1 MTTRVNLETIINST
15 IFNVQRSTSKLSKLQ
30 EQISTGKKVNRPS
43 DAPAS
48 ARKIL
53 NLRSEEF
60 RLDQYASNV
69 NTATQSLNFNS
80 STLQSTASIL
90 QRIQELTMQG
100 VNATTDQNGRNAIA
114 SEINQL
120 VESILQN
127 ANATRS
133 GRYIFAGTATKTVP
147 FEATRN
153 SNGEISAVTYKGNRE
168 KIEYPVGPGTTVQVN
183 QTGNEVFI
191 GNKLFSSIINIRNSL
206 ASGTVVSAQNE
217 LDNLDN
223 AHNSV
228 LNSIAKTGGVA
239 NTLELTGNRIR
250 DTKLSL
256 NEILATTE
264 SADITEL
271 VLKLKEQENIY
282 QASLASGS
290 VIFNT
295 SILDYL

>member
-1 MTTRVNLETIINST
+1 MTTRVTLETIINST
-15 IFNVQRSTSKLSKLQ
+15 LLNVQRSTSNLSKLQ

-43 DAPAS
+43 DAPAG
-48 ARKIL
+48 ARRIL
-53 NLRSEEF
+53 NIRSEDF

-69 NTATQSLNFNS
+69 QTATQSINFS
-80 STLQSTASIL
+80 SSILQNTADML

-114 SEINQL
+114 SEIDQL

-127 ANATRS
+127 ANSTRS

-147 FEATRN
+147 FEVTRN

-168 KIEYPVGPGTTVQVN
+168 KIEYPIGPGTTVQVN

-191 GNKLFSSIINIRNSL
+191 DNKLFSSIINIRNSL
-206 ASGTVVSAQNE
+206 ASGTVVSAQYE

-228 LNSIAKTGGVA
+228 LNSISKAGGIA
-239 NTLELTGNRIR
+239 STLELTGNRIT

-256 NEILATTE
+256 TEILATTE

-271 VLKLKEQENIY
+271 VLKLTEQENIF
-282 QASLASGS
+282 QASLASS
-290 VIFNT
+290 SILFNT

>member
-15 IFNVQRSTSKLSKLQ
+15 LLNVQRSTSNLSKLQ

-43 DAPAS
+43 DAPAGT
-48 ARKIL
+48 RRIL
-53 NLRSEEF
+53 NIRSEEF

-69 NTATQSLNFNS
+69 QTATQTMNFNS
-80 STLQSTASIL
+80 STLQNTANVL

-100 VNATTDQNGRNAIA
+100 VNATTDQNGRNIIA

-133 GRYIFAGTATKTVP
+133 SRYIFAGTATKTIP

-168 KIEYPVGPGTTVQVN
+168 KIKYPVGPGTTVQVN

-206 ASGTVVSAQNE
+206 ASGAVVSAQNE

-228 LNSIAKTGGVA
+228 LDSIAKAGGVA

-271 VLKLKEQENIY
+271 VLKLTEQENIF
-282 QASLASGS
+282 QASLASGA
-290 VIFNT
+290 VILNT

>member
-1 MTTRVNLETIINST
+1 MTTRVSLETIINST
-15 IFNVQRSTSKLSKLQ
+15 LLHVQRSTSNLSKLQ

-43 DAPAS
+43 DAPAD

-53 NLRSEEF
+53 NLRSEGF
-60 RLDQYASNV
+60 RLDLYASNV
-69 NTATQSLNFNS
+69 QTGIQSLNLNS
-80 STLQSTASIL
+80 STLQNTANVL

-100 VNATTDQNGRNAIA
+100 INATTDQVGRNAIA

-127 ANATRS
+127 ANSTRT

-147 FEATRN
+147 FETTRN
-153 SNGEISAVTYKGNRE
+153 SKGEISAVTYKGNRE
-168 KIEYPVGPGTTVQVN
+168 KIEYPVGPSTTVQVN

-191 GNKLFSSIINIRNSL
+191 DNKLFSTIINIRDSL

-217 LDNLDN
+217 LDNLHN

-228 LNSIAKTGGVA
+228 LNSIAKAGGIA
-239 NTLELTGNRIR
+239 NTLELTGNRIT
-250 DTKLSL
+250 DTKLSI
-256 NEILATTE
+256 NEMLATTE
-264 SADITEL
+264 SADIVEL
-271 VLKLKEQENIY
+271 VLKLTEQENIF

-290 VIFNT
+290 VILNT

>member
-15 IFNVQRSTSKLSKLQ
+15 IFNVQRSTSNLSKLQ
-30 EQISTGKKVNRPS
+30 EQISTGKRVNRPS
-43 DAPAS
+43 DAPAD
-48 ARKIL
+48 ARRIL
-53 NLRSEEF
+53 NLRSEGF

-69 NTATQSLNFNS
+69 QTATQLLNFNS
-80 STLQSTASIL
+80 STLQNTANVL

-100 VNATTDQNGRNAIA
+100 VNDTTDSNGRKIIA
-114 SEINQL
+114 AEINQL
-120 VESILQN
+120 VESILQD
-127 ANATRS
+127 ANSTRS
-133 GRYIFAGTATKTVP
+133 GRYIFAGSATKTVP

-153 SNGEISAVTYKGNRE
+153 SNGEISTITYKGNRE
-168 KIEYPVGPGTTVQVN
+168 KIEYPVSTNTTVQVN

-191 GNKLFSSIINIRNSL
+191 GNKLFSSIINIRDGL
-206 ASGTVVSAQNE
+206 ASGTAVSARNE
-217 LDNLDN
+217 LGNLEN

-228 LNSIAKTGGVA
+228 LNSIAKAGSVA
-239 NTLELTGNRIR
+239 STLELTGNRIT

-264 SADITEL
+264 SVDITEL

-290 VIFNT
+290 IIFNT
-295 SILDYL
+295 SILDYF

>member
-15 IFNVQRSTSKLSKLQ
+15 LLNVQRSTSNLSKLQ

-43 DAPAS
+43 DAPAGT
-48 ARKIL
+48 RRIL
-53 NLRSEEF
+53 NIRSEEF

-69 NTATQSLNFNS
+69 QTGIQSLNFNS
-80 STLQSTASIL
+80 STLQNTANIL

-100 VNATTDQNGRNAIA
+100 INSTTDSDGRKIIA
-114 SEINQL
+114 TEINQL

-133 GRYIFAGTATKTVP
+133 GRYIFAGTATKTTP

-153 SNGEISAVTYKGNRE
+153 SKGEISAVTYKGNRE

-271 VLKLKEQENIY
+271 ILKLTEQENIF
-282 QASLASGS
+282 QASLASGA
-290 VIFNT
+290 VILNT

>member
-15 IFNVQRSTSKLSKLQ
+15 IFNVQRSTSNLSKLQ

-43 DAPAS
+43 DAPAG
-48 ARKIL
+48 ARMIL
-53 NLRSEEF
+53 SLRSETF

-69 NTATQSLNFNS
+69 RTATQTLNFNS
-80 STLQSTASIL
+80 STLQSTANVL

-100 VNATTDQNGRNAIA
+100 INDTTDSDGRKAIA

-127 ANATRS
+127 ANSTRL
-133 GRYIFAGTATKTVP
+133 GRYVFAGTKTKTVP
-147 FEATRN
+147 FDASRN
-153 SNGEISAVTYKGNRE
+153 SNGDISSITYNGNRE
-168 KIEYPVGPGTTVQVN
+168 KIEYLVGASATVQVN
-183 QTGNEVFI
+183 QAGNEVFI
-191 GNKLFSSIINIRNSL
+191 DNKLFSSIINIRDGL
-206 ASGTVVSAQNE
+206 ASGTATAAQNE

-223 AHNSV
+223 AHTSV
-228 LNSIAKTGGVA
+228 LNAISKAGGVA
-239 NTLELTGNRIR
+239 NTLELTDNRIT
-250 DTKLSL
+250 DIKLSL
-256 NEILATTE
+256 NEMLATTE
-264 SADITEL
+264 SADIAEL

-295 SILDYL
+295 SILNYI

>member
-15 IFNVQRSTSKLSKLQ
+15 IFNVQRSTSNLSKLQ
-30 EQISTGKKVNRPS
+30 EQLSTGKKVNRPS
-43 DAPAS
+43 DAPAG
-48 ARKIL
+48 ARRIL
-53 NLRSEEF
+53 SIRSETF

-100 VNATTDQNGRNAIA
+100 VNDTTDSDGRKAIA

-120 VESILQN
+120 VESVLQS
-127 ANATRS
+127 ANSTRL

-153 SNGEISAVTYKGNRE
+153 SNGEISAITYRGNRE
-168 KIEYPVGPGTTVQVN
+168 KIEYQVGVSATVQVN
-183 QTGNEVFI
+183 QAGNEAFI
-191 GNKLFSSIINIRNSL
+191 DNKLFSSIINIRDSF
-206 ASGTVVSAQNE
+206 ASGTATSAQNE

-223 AHNSV
+223 AHTSV
-228 LNSIAKTGGVA
+228 LNLIAKAGGAA
-239 NTLELTGNRIR
+239 NTLELTDNRIT
-250 DTKLSL
+250 DIKLSL
-256 NEILATTE
+256 NEMLATTE

-290 VIFNT
+290 VILNI

>member
-15 IFNVQRSTSKLSKLQ
+15 LLNVQRSTSNLSKLQ

-43 DAPAS
+43 DAPAG
-48 ARKIL
+48 ARRIL
-53 NLRSEEF
+53 NLRSENF

-69 NTATQSLNFNS
+69 QTATQSLNFNS
-80 STLQSTASIL
+80 STLQNTANIL

-100 VNATTDQNGRNAIA
+100 VSDTMDQDGRKAIA

-127 ANATRS
+127 ANTTRS

-153 SNGEISAVTYKGNRE
+153 SKGEISAITYKGNRE

-191 GNKLFSSIINIRNSL
+191 DNNLFSSIINIRDSL
-206 ASGTVVSAQNE
+206 ASGTAVSAQNE
-217 LDNLDN
+217 LDNLHN

-228 LNSIAKTGGVA
+228 LNSIAKAGGVA
-239 NTLELTGNRIR
+239 STLQLTGNRIT

-256 NEILATTE
+256 NEALATTE
-264 SADITEL
+264 SADIAEL
-271 VLKLKEQENIY
+271 VLKLTEQENIY

-290 VIFNT
+290 VLLRT

>member
-1 MTTRVNLETIINST
+1 MTTRVTLETIINST
-15 IFNVQRSTSKLSKLQ
+15 IFNVQRSTSNLSKLQ

-53 NLRSEEF
+53 NLRSEKF

-69 NTATQSLNFNS
+69 QTGIQSLNFNS
-80 STLQSTASIL
+80 STLQNTANTL

-100 VNATTDQNGRNAIA
+100 INATTDQNGRNAIA

-120 VESILQN
+120 LESILQD
-127 ANATRS
+127 ANSTRS
-133 GRYIFAGTATKTVP
+133 GRYIFAGTATKTTP

-153 SNGEISAVTYKGNRE
+153 SKGEISAVTYKGNRE

-183 QTGNEVFI
+183 QTGNEIFI
-191 GNKLFSSIINIRNSL
+191 GNKLFSSIINIRDGF
-206 ASGTVVSAQNE
+206 ASGSAVSAQNE
-217 LDNLDN
+217 LDNLNN
-223 AHNSV
+223 AHNNV
-228 LNSIAKTGGVA
+228 LNSIAKAGGVA
-239 NTLELTGNRIR
+239 NTLELTGNRIT
-250 DTKLSL
+250 DIKLSI

-264 SADITEL
+264 SADLAEL
-271 VLKLKEQENIY
+271 VLKLTEQENIF

-290 VIFNT
+290 VLLRT

>member
-1 MTTRVNLETIINST
+1 MTTRVTLETIINST
-15 IFNVQRSTSKLSKLQ
+15 LLNVQRSTYKLSKLQ

-43 DAPAS
+43 DAPAD
-48 ARKIL
+48 ARRIL
-53 NLRSEEF
+53 YLRSEDF

-69 NTATQSLNFNS
+69 QTGIQSLNFNS
-80 STLQSTASIL
+80 STLQNTANML

-127 ANATRS
+127 ANSTRS

-147 FEATRN
+147 FEAARN
-153 SNGEISAVTYKGNRE
+153 SKGEISAVTYKGNRE

-191 GNKLFSSIINIRNSL
+191 SNKLFSSIINIRNSF
-206 ASGTVVSAQNE
+206 ASGTAIAAQNE

-223 AHNSV
+223 AYNSV
-228 LNSIAKTGGVA
+228 LNSISKAGGVA
-239 NTLELTGNRIR
+239 NTLELTGNRIT

-256 NEILATTE
+256 NEMLATTE

-271 VLKLKEQENIY
+271 VLKLKEQEFIF

-290 VIFNT
+290 MIFNT
-295 SILDYL
+295 SILDYF